1 MMIFRKAIPRR
12 IFLRGVGAAIALPL
26 LDGMVPALAG
36 PLATEVK
43 RPLRVGYIYVPNGIM
58 RDVWLP
64 SKAGANFE
72 MTPVLKELAPFRD
85 QLLVLS
91 NLDGGLDE
99 VGGHVAGSS
108 MWLTAS
114 TPKKSL
120 NDVYCGVSVD
130 QVIAKEFGKE
140 TQLESLELCIENAA
154 ELAGQS
160 AGGYNSA
167 YTNTITWRSP
177 TTPLPMEHQPRAVFE
192 RLFGDGDSTDPAARL
207 GQNRRRRSILDFVSL
222 EVNRLLKGFD
232 AGDRSKLSEFLDA
245 IRDVEK
251 RIQKAEQQGSVK
263 LPEIERPTGIPP
275 FEEHVKLMFDLQ
287 LLAYQTDITRVITFM
302 MSREFSELVYTNL
315 VHTDPHHPLTHHRGN
330 PKSMLQAGEV
340 NIFHA
345 KLLAYFLE
353 KMRATPDGDGSLL
366 DHSMIVYGA
375 GMGDGDIHSQLNMPI
390 AVFGG
395 ASGKIKGGRYIRYPE
410 GTPFSNLHLAM
421 LNIAGIPTKTFGDS
435 TGVLDLNSAA

>member
-1 MMIFRKAIPRR
+1 MMIFKKAIHRR
-12 IFLRGVGAAIALPL
+12 TFLRGVGATIALPL
-26 LDGMVPALAG
+26 LDGMIPALAG
-36 PLATEVK
+36 PLASELK

-64 SKAGANFE
+64 KTSGANYQ
-72 MTPVLKELAPFRD
+72 MTPVLEHLAPFRD

-114 TPKKSL
+114 RPKKSL

-130 QVIAKEFGKE
+130 QVLAREFGKD

-192 RLFGDGDSTDPAARL
+192 RFFGDGDGTDPAARL
-207 GQNRRRRSILDFVSL
+207 GQIRRQRSILDFVSL
-222 EVNRLLKGFD
+222 EVDRLLKGFD
-232 AGDRSKLSEFLDA
+232 AGDSSKLSDYLDA

-251 RIQKAEQQGSVK
+251 RIQKAEQQGSVE

-275 FEEHVKLMFDLQ
+275 FEEHVRLMFDLQ
-287 LLAYQTDITRVITFM
+287 LLAYQTDMTRVISFM
-302 MSREFSELVYTNL
+302 MSREFSELVYYNL
-315 VHTDPHHPLTHHRGN
+315 GHTEPHHPLTHHRGN
-330 PKSMLQAGEV
+330 PDSMRQAGEV
-340 NIFHA
+340 NVFHA
-345 KLLAYFLE
+345 RLLAEFLE
-353 KMRATPDGDGSLL
+353 KMRSTPDGEGSLL

-390 AVFGG
+390 AVLGG

-410 GTPFSNLHLAM
+410 GTPFANLHVAM
-421 LNIAGIPTKTFGDS
+421 LNIAGITTTAFGDS
-435 TGVLDLNSAA
+435 TGELDLHSAA

>member
-1 MMIFRKAIPRR
+1 MIFKKAIPRR
-12 IFLRGVGAAIALPL
+12 TFLRGVGATIALPL
-26 LDGMVPALAG
+26 LDGMVPAMAG

-58 RDVWLP
+58 RDQWLP
-64 SKAGANFE
+64 ATAGANFE
-72 MTPVLKELAPFRD
+72 MTPVLKQLAPFRD

-91 NLDGGLDE
+91 NLDGGPDL

-108 MWLTAS
+108 MWLTGS

-120 NDVYCGVSVD
+120 NDVQCGVSVD
-130 QVIAKEFGKE
+130 QLIAKELGKH

-177 TTPLPMEHQPRAVFE
+177 TTPVPMEHQPRAVFE
-192 RLFGDGDSTDPAARL
+192 RLFGDGESTDAAARL
-207 GQNRRRRSILDFVSL
+207 GQVRRQRSILDFVSL
-222 EVNRLLKGFD
+222 DVNRVLKGVD

-251 RIQKAEQQGSVK
+251 RVQKAEQQGSVE
-263 LPEIERPTGIPP
+263 LPEMARPTGIPNY
-275 FEEHVKLMFDLQ
+275 EEHVKLMFDLQ
-287 LLAYQTDITRVITFM
+287 LLAYQTDMTRVFTFM
-302 MSREFSELVYTNL
+302 ISREFSELVYSNL
-315 VHTDPHHPLTHHRGN
+315 GHTDPHHPLTHHRGR
-330 PKSMLQAGEV
+330 PRWMKEAGEV
-340 NIFHA
+340 NVYHA

-353 KMRATPDGDGSLL
+353 KMRSTPDGDGSLL
-366 DHSMIVYGA
+366 DHSMIIYGA

-390 AVFGG
+390 AVLGG
-395 ASGKIKGGRYIRYPE
+395 ASGKIKGGGRHIRSPE
-410 GTPFSNLHLAM
+410 GTPFANLHVAM

-435 TGVLDLNSAA
+435 TAEFDFNSAA

>member
-1 MMIFRKAIPRR
+1 MMIFKKAIHRR
-12 IFLRGVGAAIALPL
+12 TFLRGVGATIALPL

-36 PLATEVK
+36 PLATELK
-43 RPLRVGYIYVPNGIM
+43 GPLRVGYIYVPNGIM

-64 SKAGANFE
+64 KTLGADYR
-72 MTPVLKELAPFRD
+72 MTPVLEQLAPFRD

-114 TPKKSL
+114 TPKRSL

-130 QVIAKEFGKE
+130 QVMAREFGRD

-192 RLFGDGDSTDPAARL
+192 RLFGDGESTDPAARL
-207 GQNRRRRSILDFVSL
+207 GQIRRQRSILDFVSL
-222 EVNRLLKGFD
+222 EVDRLLKGFD
-232 AGDRSKLSEFLDA
+232 AADRSKLSDYLDS

-251 RIQKAEQQGSVK
+251 RIQKAEQQGTVE
-263 LPEIERPTGIPP
+263 LPEIERPTGIPD
-275 FEEHVKLMFDLQ
+275 FEEHVRLMFDLQ
-287 LLAYQTDITRVITFM
+287 LLAYQTDMTRVVTFM
-302 MSREFSELVYTNL
+302 VSREFSELVYYNL
-315 VHTDPHHPLTHHRGN
+315 GHTEPHHPLTHHRGN
-330 PKSMLQAGEV
+330 PDSMRQAGEV
-340 NIFHA
+340 NVFHA
-345 KLLAYFLE
+345 RLLAEFLE
-353 KMRATPDGDGSLL
+353 KMHSTPDGAGSLL

-390 AVFGG
+390 AVLGG

-410 GTPFSNLHLAM
+410 GTPFANLHVAM
-421 LNIAGIPTKTFGDS
+421 LNMAGIPTTTFGDS
-435 TGVLDLNSAA
+435 TGELDLDSAA